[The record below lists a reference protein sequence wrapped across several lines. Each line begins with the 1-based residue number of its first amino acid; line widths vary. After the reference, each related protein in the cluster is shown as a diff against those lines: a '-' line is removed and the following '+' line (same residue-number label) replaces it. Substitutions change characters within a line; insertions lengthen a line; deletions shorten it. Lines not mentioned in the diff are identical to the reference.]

1 MDELILEIVTPE
13 RLIFKE
19 QIDSV
24 IIPGTLGSFQIL
36 KNHAPL
42 VSTFEVGIINVKKNS
57 SDSRYTTGGGTVEV
71 NNNKVL
77 VLADSIEKIN
87 DIDIDR
93 AEKAR
98 KRAEERLKNKQEE
111 NIDEARAQSA
121 LSRAI
126 NRINA
131 VKKYKI

>member
-1 MDELILEIVTPE
+1 
-13 RLIFKE
+13 
-19 QIDSV
+19 
-24 IIPGTLGSFQIL
+24 
-36 KNHAPL
+36 
-42 VSTFEVGIINVKKNS
+42 
-57 SDSRYTTGGGTVEV
+57 V